1 MDYVHIYDAERDC
14 WEEGPQLEDDISGMA
29 ACILTLPRVILTEGE
44 MGVSDGQRKRV
55 QDYSGVS
62 AEVLRILDWEEFESM
77 NDN

>member
-29 ACILTLPRVILTEGE
+29 ACILTLPRAILTEGE